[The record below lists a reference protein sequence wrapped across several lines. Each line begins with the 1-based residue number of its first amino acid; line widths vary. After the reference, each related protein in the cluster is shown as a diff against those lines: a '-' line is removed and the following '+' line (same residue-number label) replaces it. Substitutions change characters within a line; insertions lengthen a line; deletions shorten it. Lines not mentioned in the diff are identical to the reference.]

1 METTNIKLKKLM
13 QTALLAALCYVS
25 FTFLQIKIPVPGG
38 DSTSLHIG
46 NAFCVLAA
54 LLLGGSYGGLAFN
67 VIADP
72 VVGFF
77 YKQYVLGQPQE
88 FAKVLAKLS
97 AITTFANAVVSVILV
112 AFLYNALRPLL
123 TKANLLLPIYSK
135 NKFTI

>member
-1 METTNIKLKKLM
+1 MEKEKSIECPICGELM
-13 QTALLAALCYVS
+13 DKYIYDYNS
-25 FTFLQIKIPVPGG
+25 
-38 DSTSLHIG
+38 
-46 NAFCVLAA
+46 
-54 LLLGGSYGGLAFN
+54 
-67 VIADP
+67 DP
-72 VVGFF
+72 IVGFF